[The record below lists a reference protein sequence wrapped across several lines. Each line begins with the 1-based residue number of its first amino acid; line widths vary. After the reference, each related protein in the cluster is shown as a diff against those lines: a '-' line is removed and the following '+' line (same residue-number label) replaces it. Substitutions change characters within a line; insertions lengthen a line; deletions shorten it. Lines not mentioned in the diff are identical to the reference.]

1 MIYGKWPLS
10 LCYYHRRYEKEA
22 AKCKT
27 GTNGN
32 QCEFQKLSRNRSQSE
47 PDEKQISDLRNKIT
61 PDLRNSLKKDLRV
74 HLKNQG
80 ARSKAKRLKQDPKSH
95 LSRSRAHKDNVVEED
110 LFERRGNKHDP
121 GSKAIVDHKH
131 GHGKLIHVSEV
142 QEEAEVQEEEDPT
155 DSQEV
160 LVKKGGY
167 FKVFENRLQL
177 LIE

>member
-22 AKCKT
+22 AKCKN

-95 LSRSRAHKDNVVEED
+95 LRPPRAHEDNVVEED

-121 GSKAIVDHKH
+121 GSKAI
-131 GHGKLIHVSEV
+131 LIHVSEV
-142 QEEAEVQEEEDPT
+142 QEEEEDPT

-160 LVKKGGY
+160 LVKAGGY

-177 LIE
+177 LLE